1 MIYFKVRL
9 PLFVSLLFAFT
20 LLNAQNLKQEEIVS
34 ERDMFSKTFITQEGA
49 KEVILYGEPIHYSN
63 AGEWDD
69 ISTELI
75 SHSNQFINESNVFKT
90 YFPSLNN
97 NSTIK
102 LKYNSE
108 QISLGLIKTFVEYTS
123 VNGLLEL
130 NIPKNAMSTK
140 VNVNEVT
147 YEGLYSNIS
156 DHYIVGKG
164 KLKNN
169 VIIDGVLSDFNKSKA
184 EYVGFQEELEL
195 PNNWRIETSQ
205 NSSLTEDGLKIF
217 NAKNEHILSIPAP
230 VYYDN
235 KAILSDGSDLNTGLF
250 LVTNNENTW
259 SITTLI
265 STNWIN
271 DNKRVYPIT
280 IDPTVV
286 LAGADG
292 GWQSQNNYVNNPNFV
307 FIGVCCGN
315 LEHRAWIKFNTTSIP
330 DNSCVTD
337 VELEVFVNGVG
348 NATTELVHAYD
359 ITGAFGPYAAINP
372 AVYADMGNGY
382 YTSFNISG
390 TGTYGYYDLGPS
402 ADALLQS
409 QLPVNWYQVSLIF
422 DNEPSTN
429 WKRLTAGSC
438 NLRVTYDPPP
448 CSVLPVELT
457 SFDLECVNDGV
468 ELSWSTQS
476 EIQNDRFEVLK
487 SEDKTNFYSIGN
499 VKGNGSTSSPQSYTF
514 YDYNLSSKLSYYK
527 LKQVDF
533 NGKETV
539 YNTISSN
546 CKNIEF
552 GLSNLHLSQ
561 SNLKFRLNTT
571 SKEKVQINLVSIDGR
586 VLLNESHSSING
598 NNEINFNVNA
608 VPGIYFLNIIS
619 KNESVSYKL
628 IPVLD

>member
-1 MIYFKVRL
+1 
-9 PLFVSLLFAFT
+9 
-20 LLNAQNLKQEEIVS
+20 
-34 ERDMFSKTFITQEGA
+34 MFSKTYLTQEGA
-49 KEVILYGEPIHYSN
+49 KEVVLYGEPIHYSN
-63 AGEWDD
+63 GKEWKN

-75 SHSNQFINESNVFKT
+75 SNSNEFINESNVFKT
-90 YFPSLNN
+90 YFPSVKN
-97 NSTIK
+97 NSNIK
-102 LKYNSE
+102 IKYNSE
-108 QISLGLIKTFVEYTS
+108 QISLRLIKKFVEYNS
-123 VNGLLEL
+123 VNGLQEL
-130 NIPKNAMSTK
+130 NFSKSTMSTK
-140 VNVNEVT
+140 VNANELT
-147 YEGLYSNIS
+147 YEGLYNNIS

-169 VIIDGVLSDFNKSKA
+169 VIINAALPYFNNSKA
-184 EYVGFQEELEL
+184 KYVGFQEELEL

-205 NSSLTEDGLKIF
+205 NNSLTEDGLKIF

-235 KAILSDGSDLNTGLF
+235 MAILSDGSNLNTGSF
-250 LVTNNENTW
+250 LVANNGNTW

-265 STNWIN
+265 PTNWVK

-292 GWQSQNNYVNNPNFV
+292 GWQSQNNFVNNPNFV

-330 DNSCVTD
+330 DNSCVTN

-348 NATTELVHAYD
+348 NAATELVHAYD
-359 ITGAFGPYAAINP
+359 ITGAFGPYAAIIP

-409 QLPVNWYQVSLIF
+409 QLPGNWYQVSLIF

-438 NLRVTYDPPP
+438 NLRVTYDTPP

-457 SFDLECVNDGV
+457 SFDSECVNDGV
-468 ELSWSTQS
+468 ELTWSTQS
-476 EIQNDRFEVLK
+476 EIQNDRFEILK
-487 SEDKTNFYSIGN
+487 SEDKTNFYNIGN

-527 LKQVDF
+527 LKQVDY

-539 YNTISSN
+539 YNTISSD
-546 CKNIEF
+546 CKNIKL
-552 GLSNLHLSQ
+552 GLSNLYLSQ

-571 SKEKVQINLVSIDGR
+571 SQEKVQINLVSIDGR
-586 VLLNESHSSING
+586 ILLNESHSSING
-598 NNEINFNVNA
+598 NNEINFNVNV

-619 KNESVSYKL
+619 KNESISYKL